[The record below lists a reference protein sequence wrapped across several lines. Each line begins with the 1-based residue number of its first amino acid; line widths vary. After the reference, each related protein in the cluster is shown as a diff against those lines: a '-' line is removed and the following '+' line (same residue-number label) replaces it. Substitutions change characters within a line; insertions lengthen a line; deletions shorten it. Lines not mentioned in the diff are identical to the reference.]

1 MGRDI
6 HEEGP
11 GLALYFLF
19 ELEREVYEEFFVLAS
34 EGVDGRD
41 GLSQQVVI
49 QHYFALGPC
58 QYFLIIGALV
68 EEGVDVDIVLQLH
81 WYLPALLDHSL
92 KLLLCDVLVLLN
104 IALLDRRLVQVHLL
118 PSLLLD
124 LLLDQAVPLVFELVL
139 LGVQFCEFSDLHL
152 FITTTFAAYI

>member
-1 MGRDI
+1 MVREV

-34 EGVDGRD
+34 EGVDGCD
-41 GLSQQVVI
+41 GLSQQLLI
-49 QHYFALGPC
+49 QHYLALGPRE
-58 QYFLIIGALV
+58 YLLVVGALI

-92 KLLLCDVLVLLN
+92 KLLLGDVFMLLDV
-104 IALLDRRLVQVHLL
+104 ALLDRRLVQVHLL
-118 PSLLLD
+118 PSLLLH
-124 LLLDQAVPLVFELVL
+124 LLLDEAVPLVSELVL

>member
-1 MGRDI
+1 MGREV

-41 GLSQQVVI
+41 GLSQQLLI
-49 QHYFALGPC
+49 QHYLALGPRE
-58 QYFLIIGALV
+58 YLLVVGALI

-92 KLLLCDVLVLLN
+92 KLLLGDVFMLLDV
-104 IALLDRRLVQVHLL
+104 ALLDRRLVQVHLL
-118 PSLLLD
+118 PPLLLHLLLD
-124 LLLDQAVPLVFELVL
+124 EAVPLVSELVL